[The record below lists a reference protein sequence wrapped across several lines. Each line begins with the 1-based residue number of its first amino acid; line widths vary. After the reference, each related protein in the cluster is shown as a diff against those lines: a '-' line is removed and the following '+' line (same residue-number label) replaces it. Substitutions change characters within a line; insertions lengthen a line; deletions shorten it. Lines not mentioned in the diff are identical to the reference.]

1 MVQSSSG
8 EPIAERQR
16 AARRLVL
23 SSATLVASAAVARQR
38 NVEPLE
44 DSAFRIVNRLPKEGS
59 IPLRII
65 MQAGALGSSF
75 VTAGLALLLGRR
87 RLARD
92 LAVSGTLAWLVAK
105 LVKARVARERPAELL
120 EDVIV
125 HGGEATGLGFPSGH
139 AAVSAALATAAN
151 PYLPREARL
160 ASWVVAS
167 IVSFSRVYVGA
178 HLPIDIVGGVP
189 LGVAAG
195 TAVQLVFGILSR
207 SGSPPADTNPTR
219 SEQSCQ

>member
-1 MVQSSSG
+1 MAKLCRSAWGEEPPRSPVAGRCRWATRRIVRAVSRPPFGLVNTGRAPSG
-8 EPIAERQR
+8 PGPAGIPR
-16 AARRLVL
+16 
-23 SSATLVASAAVARQR
+23 SAKVASNA
-38 NVEPLE
+38 
-44 DSAFRIVNRLPKEGS
+44 
-59 IPLRII
+59 
-65 MQAGALGSSF
+65 SS
-75 VTAGLALLLGRR
+75 
-87 RLARD
+87 D

-105 LVKARVARERPAELL
+105 LVKAQVARERPAELL

-139 AAVSAALATAAN
+139 AAVSAALATAAS

-160 ASWVVAS
+160 ATWVVAG

-195 TAVQLVFGILSR
+195 TAVQLVFGVLSR
-207 SGSPPADTNPTR
+207 SGSPPADF
-219 SEQSCQ
+219 